1 MTDGISR
8 IGQGNTSGVGGGFYS
23 QAKDNTPEDPTPKEP
38 VLNNYEETQVDPA
51 KVMDFLA
58 KNNYFVNMVKTST
71 NVEPIVNDP
80 ALLER
85 IGGYVESYEYIMS
98 IIENEFGAELAPM
111 VMDMVMDRL
120 MGMAA

>member
-8 IGQGNTSGVGGGFYS
+8 IGQGNTSGVGGFYS
-23 QAKDNTPEDPTPKEP
+23 QAKDNTPEDSTPKEP

-58 KNNYFVNMVKTST
+58 KNNYFVNMVKTPAK
-71 NVEPIVNDP
+71 VEAVNADP
-80 ALLER
+80 ELNDR
-85 IGGYVESYEYIMS
+85 IDGYIESYEYIMN
-98 IIENEFGAELAPM
+98 IIENEFGAELAPA
-111 VMDMVMDRL
+111 VMRIVMDRL